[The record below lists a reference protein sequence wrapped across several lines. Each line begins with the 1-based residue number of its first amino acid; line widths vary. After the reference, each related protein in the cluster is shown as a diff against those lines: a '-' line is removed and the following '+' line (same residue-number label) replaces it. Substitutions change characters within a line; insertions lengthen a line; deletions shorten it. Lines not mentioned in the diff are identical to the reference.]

1 MPSGPSPEPPGDRP
15 AAVNDAIEAWSVF
28 ENFFVL
34 SYRSEPGIPVL
45 ISDLSV
51 RSGSTL
57 GILPDSILN
66 DAELF
71 ERLLHPDDRERVLNE
86 HWEAAANA
94 EPFVSEYRMVSEDGT
109 ILWIY
114 DKAVPVTDA
123 FGVTTLYG
131 NCLDV
136 TPGRTE
142 VHLAGTGAPA
152 RSVVDDIPGVVYRR
166 SYDPNG
172 TVEFVSDQI
181 EDLVGYPASDFVAD
195 RVRSYDSIV
204 HPEDLPYV
212 VADRNDALERGSSY
226 SLEYRVL
233 HVSGE
238 TRWVAEHGRPVL
250 GPDGLSHEAAGV
262 IMDITR
268 QKAAE
273 KSREII
279 ERQLRNEALHDSL
292 TGLPNRTLFHE
303 SVAQAIFEA
312 QQNHGELALF
322 VLDLDRFKEV
332 NDALGHVTG
341 DQVLQEVGRRLH
353 EASARRRLDRPAS
366 AATSSRCSCLRPAG
380 RRFSRSSAACAPPSS
395 SRSTSTGCSS
405 TSR

>member
-1 MPSGPSPEPPGDRP
+1 MCSQMASGPSTEPPGDRP
-15 AAVNDAIEAWSVF
+15 AAVSDALEAWSVF

-45 ISDLSV
+45 INDLSV

-66 DAELF
+66 DSELF

-86 HWEAAANA
+86 HWEAAANG
-94 EPFVSEYRMVSEDGT
+94 EPFVSEYRMVSEDGA

-123 FGVTTLYG
+123 SGVTTLYG
-131 NCLDV
+131 NCLDI

-142 VHLAGTGAPA
+142 VHLAGTSAPV

-166 SYDPNG
+166 SCEPNA

-181 EDLVGYPASDFVAD
+181 EDLVGYPASDFVAGA
-195 RVRSYDSIV
+195 VRSYDSIV

-212 VADRNDALERGSSY
+212 TADLNDALERGSSY

-238 TRWVAEHGRPVL
+238 
-250 GPDGLSHEAAGV
+250 
-262 IMDITR
+262 
-268 QKAAE
+268 
-273 KSREII
+273 
-279 ERQLRNEALHDSL
+279 
-292 TGLPNRTLFHE
+292 
-303 SVAQAIFEA
+303 
-312 QQNHGELALF
+312 
-322 VLDLDRFKEV
+322 
-332 NDALGHVTG
+332 DALGCRTR
-341 DQVLQEVGRRLH
+341 Q
-353 EASARRRLDRPAS
+353 AR
-366 AATSSRCSCLRPAG
+366 SR
-380 RRFSRSSAACAPPSS
+380 
-395 SRSTSTGCSS
+395 T
-405 TSR
+405 